1 MRGNENLKLYLEIT
15 QDEYQLPLKV
25 AESTK
30 ELAKM
35 CGMERKQLQNYIGK
49 VTSGQIKKPRFIKVV
64 VDD

>member
-1 MRGNENLKLYLEIT
+1 MKLYLEIT

-35 CGMERKQLQNYIGK
+35 CGMERKQIQNYIGN
-49 VTSGQIKKPRFIKVV
+49 VNRGQIKKPRFIKVV

>member
-1 MRGNENLKLYLEIT
+1 MKIYMEIT

-25 AESTK
+25 ADSTK

-35 CGMERKQLQNYIGK
+35 CGIKRKMLQNYIGK
-49 VTSGQIKKPRFIKVV
+49 VAQGIIKNPRFIRIV

>member
-1 MRGNENLKLYLEIT
+1 MKVYMEIT

-25 AESTK
+25 AESTV